1 MNPPVQIAIFVA
13 SLNLNIPQLL
23 FKKMKNFV
31 RQLISSALD
40 HAKKNGDLELSVMS
54 EIVVEKPKEEKF
66 GDFSTSLAMGL
77 AKSERKKP
85 YEIAEI
91 LSRHLLC
98 NEDNIA
104 SVKIAG
110 PGFLNLTMKPSF
122 FLKRLLKVAE
132 QADGYGS
139 SNAGQGKKVL
149 LEFVSANP
157 TGPLH
162 VGHGRGAAVGDML
175 GRLLDKAGYN
185 VSTEYYINDV
195 GNQMN
200 TLGRS
205 TWSRY
210 LELQDKGNAFPSD
223 YYQGEYIKD
232 IARDIYAQHGNE
244 FLDKEEEQVLPFF
257 REYARNSVLN
267 GIKEDLSNF
276 GVIFDQWFSEKKLYD
291 QQLVDATVNWLRKEK
306 HIYDKEGAVWLRS
319 SALNDEK
326 DRVLIKQSGEKT
338 YFCSD
343 IAYHKNKI
351 DRGFEWIVDLWGAD
365 HHGYVPRM
373 KSALQAMGY
382 DENVFK
388 VMLVQFVS
396 LKRGG
401 EKVSMST
408 RSGEFETLADVIKE
422 VGIDA
427 TRFFFL
433 MRSSDTHLDFDLELA
448 KKESPENPV
457 FYIQYAHARI
467 CSIFRIATEQGIKLL
482 DSVDIDLSP
491 LQNKEEFVMI
501 KKILAFTEIVEKSAE
516 LLEVHRIAFY
526 LQDLVGTF
534 HRYYSRNRIVSEDK
548 ALSCARLFLMNCLR
562 VTIRNGLSIMGVSAP
577 ERM

>member
-1 MNPPVQIAIFVA
+1 
-13 SLNLNIPQLL
+13 
-23 FKKMKNFV
+23 MKHFV
-31 RQLISSALD
+31 RKLINSALD
-40 HAKKNGDLELSVMS
+40 QAKNNGDLELSVMP
-54 EIVVEKPKEEKF
+54 EVVVEKPKEEKF

-77 AKSERKKP
+77 SKSEKRKP
-85 YEIAEI
+85 YEVAEI
-91 LSRHLLC
+91 LSRHLQSS
-98 NEDNIA
+98 EEYIA
-104 SVKIAG
+104 SVTIAG
-110 PGFLNLTMKPSF
+110 PGFLNLIMKPIF
-122 FLKRLLKVAE
+122 FLERLVKVAE
-132 QADGYGS
+132 QGDQYGS

-175 GRLLDKAGYN
+175 GRLLDKAGYD

-195 GNQMN
+195 GNHMN

-205 TWSRY
+205 TWARY
-210 LELQDKGNAFPSD
+210 LELQGKVNEFPAD
-223 YYQGEYIKD
+223 YYQGDYIKD
-232 IARDIYAQHGNE
+232 IARDIKNKHGNE
-244 FLDKEEEQVLPFF
+244 FLNKTEEQVLSFF
-257 REYARNSVLN
+257 REYALGSVLD
-267 GIKEDLSNF
+267 GIKKDLSD
-276 GVIFDQWFSEKKLYD
+276 FDVSFDRWFSEKNLYD
-291 QQLVDATVNWLRKEK
+291 QKLVDTSVNWLREEK
-306 HIYDKEGAVWLRS
+306 HVYDKDGAVWLKS
-319 SALNDEK
+319 SKFNDEK

-373 KSALQAMGY
+373 KSALKAMGY
-382 DENVFK
+382 DESVFK
-388 VMLVQFVS
+388 VMLIQFVS

-408 RSGEFETLADVIKE
+408 RSGEFETLAEVIKD
-422 VGIDA
+422 VGLDA

-448 KKESPENPV
+448 KKESADNPV

-467 CSIFRIATEQGIKLL
+467 CSIFRKATENGIKLL
-482 DSVDIDLSP
+482 DSADIDLSP
-491 LQNKEEFVMI
+491 LKNEEEFIMI
-501 KKILAFTEIVEKSAE
+501 KKILSFGETIEKSAE

-526 LQDLVGTF
+526 LKDLVGTF
-534 HRYYSRNRIVSEDK
+534 HRYYSRNRIVSDDH
-548 ALSCARLFLMNCLR
+548 ALSSARLFLMNCLR
-562 VTIRNGLSIMGVSAP
+562 ITIRNGLSVMGVSAP
-577 ERM
+577 DRM

>member
-1 MNPPVQIAIFVA
+1 
-13 SLNLNIPQLL
+13 
-23 FKKMKNFV
+23 MKSFV

-85 YEIAEI
+85 HEIAEI

-132 QADGYGS
+132 QADQYGS

-232 IARDIYAQHGNE
+232 IANDIYAQHGNE

-267 GIKEDLSNF
+267 GIKEDLAKF

-291 QQLVDATVNWLRKEK
+291 QQLVDAAVNWLRKEK

-467 CSIFRIATEQGIKLL
+467 CSIFRTATEQGIKLL

-491 LQNKEEFVMI
+491 LKSKEEFVMI
-501 KKILAFTEIVEKSAE
+501 KKILAFTETVEKSAE

-534 HRYYSRNRIVSEDK
+534 HRYYSRNRIVSNDH
-548 ALSCARLFLMNCLR
+548 ALSFARLFLMNCLR

>member
-1 MNPPVQIAIFVA
+1 
-13 SLNLNIPQLL
+13 
-23 FKKMKNFV
+23 MKSFV

-175 GRLLDKAGYN
+175 GRLLNKAGYN

-195 GNQMN
+195 GNQIN

-210 LELQDKGNAFPSD
+210 LELQDKGDAFPSD

-267 GIKEDLSNF
+267 GIKEDLATF

-291 QQLVDATVNWLRKEK
+291 QQLVDAAVNWLRKEK

>member
-1 MNPPVQIAIFVA
+1 
-13 SLNLNIPQLL
+13 
-23 FKKMKNFV
+23 MKHFV
-31 RQLISSALD
+31 RKLINSALD
-40 HAKKNGDLELSVMS
+40 QAKNNGDLELSVMP
-54 EIVVEKPKEEKF
+54 EVVVEKPKEEKF

-77 AKSERKKP
+77 SKSERRKP
-85 YEIAEI
+85 YEVAEI
-91 LSRHLLC
+91 LSRHLQSS
-98 NEDNIA
+98 EEYIA
-104 SVKIAG
+104 SVTIAG
-110 PGFLNLTMKPSF
+110 PGFLNLTMKPIF
-122 FLKRLLKVAE
+122 FLERLVKVAE
-132 QADGYGS
+132 QGDQYGS

-175 GRLLDKAGYN
+175 GRLLDKAGYD

-205 TWSRY
+205 TWARY
-210 LELQDKGNAFPSD
+210 LELQGKVNEFPAD
-223 YYQGEYIKD
+223 YYQGDYIKD
-232 IARDIYAQHGNE
+232 IARDIKNKHGNE
-244 FLDKEEEQVLPFF
+244 FLNKTEEQVLSFF
-257 REYARNSVLN
+257 REYALNSVLD
-267 GIKEDLSNF
+267 GIKKDLSD
-276 GVIFDQWFSEKKLYD
+276 FDVSFDRWFSEKNLYD
-291 QQLVDATVNWLRKEK
+291 QKLVDTSVNWLREEK
-306 HIYDKEGAVWLRS
+306 HVYDKDGAVWLKS
-319 SALNDEK
+319 SKFNDEK

-373 KSALQAMGY
+373 KSALKAMGY
-382 DENVFK
+382 DESVFK
-388 VMLVQFVS
+388 VMLIQFVS

-401 EKVSMST
+401 ETVSMST
-408 RSGEFETLADVIKE
+408 RSGEFETLAEVIKD
-422 VGIDA
+422 VGLDA

-448 KKESPENPV
+448 KKESADNPV

-467 CSIFRIATEQGIKLL
+467 CSIFRKATENGIKLL
-482 DSVDIDLSP
+482 DSADIDLSP
-491 LQNKEEFVMI
+491 LKNEEEFIMI
-501 KKILAFTEIVEKSAE
+501 KKILSFGETIEKSAE

-526 LQDLVGTF
+526 LQDLVGNF
-534 HRYYSRNRIVSEDK
+534 HRYYSRNRIVSDDH
-548 ALSCARLFLMNCLR
+548 ALSSARLFLMNCLR
-562 VTIRNGLSIMGVSAP
+562 ITIRNGLSVMGVSAP
-577 ERM
+577 DRM

>member
-1 MNPPVQIAIFVA
+1 
-13 SLNLNIPQLL
+13 
-23 FKKMKNFV
+23 MKSFV

-267 GIKEDLSNF
+267 GIKEDLATF

-291 QQLVDATVNWLRKEK
+291 QQLVDAAVNWLRKEK

-467 CSIFRIATEQGIKLL
+467 CSIFRTATEQGIKLL

-501 KKILAFTEIVEKSAE
+501 KKILAFTEVVEKSAE

-534 HRYYSRNRIVSEDK
+534 HRYYSCNRIVSEDQ
-548 ALSCARLFLMNCLR
+548 ALSFARLFLMNCLR